1 MPVVVDAAEVS
12 EEELSTRLL
21 SKSSLHRLPA
31 TRVRVDGLAAFAARD
46 ASLTFLEHALRTFL
60 QGGTDT
66 RTPKALARLRA
77 LPDRAQLLLRPAI
90 YFCSEG
96 VVQEVAGGGRCVLHS
111 PTCLRG
117 EERGEPSNPPSCC
130 RRAFASLFY
139 RPGVPPSSPSYVAF
153 EPTEAGAATDR
164 DAYYYGEPL
173 LSFVMRTPG
182 EDDLELCFVRWLRE
196 DGVLAF
202 WPGEELEGGGE
213 EEGRGEE
220 EEARRCCSLPRYA
233 YATRPRHFDAS
244 AGAGPTPWYA
254 VIHIQAAKYR
264 APMLLL
270 PTNAEAAAQGARV
283 PVHPPSDSK
292 LVLCR
297 DLIGAW
303 GRRQ

>member
-1 MPVVVDAAEVS
+1 VPVVVDAAEVS

-31 TRVRVDGLAAFAARD
+31 TRVRVDGLAAFSARD

-96 VVQEVAGGGRCVLHS
+96 VVQEVAGGGR
-111 PTCLRG
+111 
-117 EERGEPSNPPSCC
+117 
-130 RRAFASLFY
+130 RAFASLFH

-164 DAYYYGEPL
+164 DAYYYGELL

-202 WPGEELEGGGE
+202 SPGEVELEGGGE

-292 LVLCR
+292 FVLCR